1 MMLRPN
7 RLAGFTL
14 IELMI
19 VLVIVAV
26 LAGLAWPS
34 FTNAINRSRR
44 SDAMSGLA
52 EIMQAQERWRANKPS
67 YRASLTIP
75 DPLPGARTVS
85 AGRHYDLSMVA
96 DSVSAMGYKARAD
109 VRAGS
114 PQSGDSDCQ
123 MLQVEMAGGNLIY
136 TPAACWVR

>member
-1 MMLRPN
+1 MMLRPH

-26 LAGLAWPS
+26 LAGLAWPA
-34 FTNAINRSRR
+34 FTSAINRSRR
-44 SDAMSGLA
+44 SDAMSALA

-67 YRASLTIP
+67 YKTTLV
-75 DPLPGARTVS
+75 DPVLPGARTVS
-85 AGRHYDLSMVA
+85 AGNHYALSLV
-96 DSVSAMGYKARAD
+96 DGSVSASGYKARAD
-109 VRAGS
+109 VRTGS

-123 MLQVEMAGGNLIY
+123 MLQVEMAGGNVIY